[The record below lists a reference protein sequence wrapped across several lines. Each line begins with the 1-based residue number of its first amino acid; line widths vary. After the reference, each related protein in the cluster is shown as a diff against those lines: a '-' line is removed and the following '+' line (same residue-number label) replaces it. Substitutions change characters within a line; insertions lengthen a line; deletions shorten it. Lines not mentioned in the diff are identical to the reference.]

1 MSSYTISF
9 KIFKSSLEFV
19 LYIIVCYQQ
28 YVNYIVA
35 ASLIS
40 GGNRNTQINPPT
52 CRKSL
57 TITLMLYRVHL
68 AAMSGIRT
76 TFTIR
81 SRPRRSGPH
90 FKRST
95 VLNVSSLDNLVLSW
109 FFLHFEHSMRK
120 VISIFAV
127 SVSKERKLKLRQ

>member
-1 MSSYTISF
+1 LAEETGIPRETHRPCINATNFDDVNRWFYCRSLSF
-9 KIFKSSLEFV
+9 LSLLTLTAKILITFRIECSK
-19 LYIIVCYQQ
+19 CKKT
-28 YVNYIVA
+28 VNYIVA
-35 ASLIS
+35 ASLIG
-40 GGNRNTQINPPT
+40 GGNRNTQRNPPT

-90 FKRST
+90 
-95 VLNVSSLDNLVLSW
+95 
-109 FFLHFEHSMRK
+109 
-120 VISIFAV
+120 
-127 SVSKERKLKLRQ
+127 LKGARY